1 MRARLPVLLSALGK
15 LGVTVPE
22 MRELV
27 LGGGEP
33 VGVIRSVW

>member
-1 MRARLPVLLSALGK
+1 
-15 LGVTVPE
+15 VTVPE

>member
-1 MRARLPVLLSALGK
+1 
-15 LGVTVPE
+15 VTVPQ
-22 MRELV
+22 MREVV